1 MTDHSGHRSRLK
13 TQYIESEG
21 KGFPP
26 HKLLE
31 LLLFYAIPRRDTNG
45 IAHELIQR
53 FGSVEGVLDASME
66 QLCQINGISESSA
79 LLIKL
84 VGRLGKEGASH
95 KKKEAVLFRTYD
107 DIGAYC
113 WQKLCAISTERVLAL
128 YMDSG
133 GRLLK
138 SEYVCDGGANSALF
152 NPRDIVSR
160 AISLNA
166 TAVALGHNH
175 PGGSAIPSS
184 FDLDTTANIRT
195 LLDVAGIELIEHYI
209 VANDGICRVMEK
221 MENTPTKNIKRYFDM
236 NGDQKRG

>member
-26 HKLLE
+26 HNLLE

-45 IAHELIQR
+45 LAHTLIDT
-53 FGSVEGVLDASME
+53 FGSLSGVLDASVE
-66 QLCQINGISESSA
+66 QLCQVKGISESTA

-84 VGRLGKEGASH
+84 AGRLGKEGASP
-95 KKKEAVLFRTYD
+95 KKKTVELFRTYD

-113 WQKLCAISTERVLAL
+113 WQKLCAVNTERVLAL
-128 YMDSG
+128 YMDSCG
-133 GRLLK
+133 KLLK
-138 SEYVCDGGANSALF
+138 WEYVCDGGVNSALF
-152 NPRDIVSR
+152 DPRDIVGR
-160 AISLNA
+160 AISLKA
-166 TAVALGHNH
+166 TAVAVGHNH

-184 FDLDTTANIRT
+184 FDLDTTVNIRA
-195 LLDVAGIELIEHYI
+195 LLDVAGIELIEHFI
-209 VANDGICRVMEK
+209 VAEDGICRVLEK

-236 NGDQKRG
+236 NGDKKRG